1 MPENLQTQI
10 HTIAP
15 VYAADSRVLILGSFP
30 SVRSRADGFF
40 YAHPQN
46 RFWRVLAAVF
56 DEPVPQSVE
65 EKMALLHA
73 HRIALW
79 DVAAQCSIA
88 GSGDASMRD
97 VIPNDIA
104 ALLTKTQVV
113 SIFVNGQT
121 AAKYYRRLIEP
132 TIGIPALVLPS
143 TSAANAS
150 QSLEALIESWRIIK
164 TEK

>member
-1 MPENLQTQI
+1 
-10 HTIAP
+10 
-15 VYAADSRVLILGSFP
+15 
-30 SVRSRADGFF
+30 
-40 YAHPQN
+40 
-46 RFWRVLAAVF
+46 
-56 DEPVPQSVE
+56 
-65 EKMALLHA
+65 
-73 HRIALW
+73 
-79 DVAAQCSIA
+79 
-88 GSGDASMRD
+88 MRD

-104 ALLTKTQVV
+104 ALLAKTQVV

-164 TEK
+164 IEK